1 MAESGM
7 TDRVVFG
14 RDIAG
19 FGRVELR
26 PVDPDRDADLIH
38 GWVSQERARFW
49 GMRDAG
55 RDRVAEIYRYVDSL
69 PTHHAWL
76 AHRDGEPAALFQTY
90 EPDADP
96 VGEVYDVQPGDH
108 GVHLLIGPPS
118 RPEPGFTGHLLR
130 VLVAFVFADP
140 AHRRIVAEPDARN
153 DRALARLRR
162 TGFVDGP
169 LVDLP
174 DKRARLMFLD
184 RPVRRTAAQ
193 PAQRSESA

>member
-1 MAESGM
+1 MGDA
-7 TDRVVFG
+7 VFG
-14 RDIAG
+14 RDVAG

-26 PVDPDRDADLIH
+26 PVEPDRDADLIH

-76 AHRDGEPAALFQTY
+76 AHRDGRPAALFQTY
-90 EPDADP
+90 EPAADP
-96 VGEVYDVQPGDH
+96 VGEVYDVRPGDH
-108 GVHLLIGPPS
+108 GVHLLIGPPAH
-118 RPEPGFTGHLLR
+118 PEPGFTGHLLG

-153 DRALARLRR
+153 DRAVARLRR
-162 TGFVDGP
+162 SGFVAGP

-184 RPVRRTAAQ
+184 RGTAAQ

>member
-1 MAESGM
+1 M